1 MYTTF
6 ENISKRQSLGIELV
20 SKNKLCKWINL
31 TTTVNGY
38 YSKMNDVYYDTDL
51 DGTPDL
57 LYEAQDNFS
66 WDIRLM
72 ANFIMPKNFSAQ
84 LTGGYRSPQVV
95 AQGTSRGSYSIDLGV
110 RKSFLNKKLNL
121 ALSVRDV
128 LNSRRWANTTYGDN
142 FWQYSEFIPRGT
154 TFSLTLTYNFGN
166 TQGKRK
172 ANNQNN
178 MNMSSDY
185 DEMGD
190 SF

>member
-1 MYTTF
+1 
-6 ENISKRQSLGIELV
+6 
-20 SKNKLCKWINL
+20 
-31 TTTVNGY
+31 
-38 YSKMNDVYYDTDL
+38 MNDVYYDTDL

-72 ANFIMPKNFSAQ
+72 AHFIMPKNFSAQ

-172 ANNQNN
+172 TNSNQNN